1 MSDSRTSQKHDFII
15 VSNRLPVNVT
25 KENGVLVFHPSTG
38 GLATAMSS
46 VGQDR
51 DKVWMGWPGIASDDL
66 TVADKRVITRE
77 LRKYN
82 CVPVF
87 LSQKQ
92 ITGYYDGYANATIWP
107 LFHYFQNQALY
118 DTAFWEPYKEVNR
131 VFQRAVVRHANPSA
145 TIWVHDYHFMLLP
158 RLLRQE
164 LPASTI
170 GFFLHIPFP
179 SYEVFRILPHRVELL
194 RGLLGA
200 DLVGFHTYDYA
211 RHFISSVQQMLGYE
225 TKLGSVITNT
235 REITV
240 DVFPIGIDY
249 QKFVDALQNPI
260 VKKEMQQLR
269 EHYDKQKLII
279 SVDRLDYS
287 KGIVGRLEA
296 FDSFLER
303 HPNYIGKVTL
313 VVVAVPSRT
322 DVDAYKQLR
331 DTIEL
336 TVSRIN
342 GKYATMGWS
351 PISYQYKNLPFEQ
364 IVALYALADI
374 ALVTPLRDGMN
385 LVAKEYVAA
394 KAKRTGV
401 LILSEMAGAS
411 NELAEAIRVN
421 PYDTNDIVRALE
433 KALKMPAT
441 QQKSNLVAMQGRISR
456 YSVTRWANDFIEQL
470 ARAKVMS
477 AGTTRQNLSPP
488 AQGKLL
494 ESYTQAKT
502 RLFLLDYDGTL
513 KDYVAPASKD
523 RARPARSLLSR
534 LSELAADPRNRVCII
549 SGRTRTVLQA
559 WFGALPL
566 TLVAEHGAWIRHDG
580 EWKKADIDFG
590 KYKKK
595 LLPIMQGYAERTPG
609 TTVEEK
615 DFALVWHY
623 RGVTPELA
631 YVRKVG
637 LKHDLRVALAE
648 ADVDVFEGNKILE
661 VKPRSISKGV
671 LATEILNH
679 TSADFVLCAGDDY
692 TDEDMFMALPSS
704 AWTIKVGPGA
714 TQARHHIE
722 SVDDMV
728 SLLAKLASATK
739 P

>member
-1 MSDSRTSQKHDFII
+1 MSDVHTSQKHEFII

-25 KENGVLVFHPSTG
+25 KENGVLEFHPSTG

-46 VGQDR
+46 VGQGQ

-66 TVADKRVITRE
+66 TVADKRIITHR
-77 LRKYN
+77 LRKYD

-87 LSQKQ
+87 LTKKQ

-107 LFHYFQNQALY
+107 LFHYFHNQAVY
-118 DTAFWEPYKEVNR
+118 DTTFWEPYTEVNR
-131 VFQRAVVRHANPSA
+131 IFQRAVVRRASPNA

-158 RLLRQE
+158 RMLRKE
-164 LPASTI
+164 LPASSI

-179 SYEVFRILPHRVELL
+179 SYEIFRLLPHRVDVL

-211 RHFISSVQQMLGYE
+211 RHFISSVQHVLGYE

-249 QKFVDALQNPI
+249 QKFVSALQNPT
-260 VKKEMQQLR
+260 VKNEMQQLR
-269 EHYDKQKLII
+269 EHYGKQKLVI

-287 KGIVGRLEA
+287 KGIVNRLEA
-296 FDSFLER
+296 FDMFLER
-303 HPNYIGKVTL
+303 HPNYIGKVSL
-313 VVVAVPSRT
+313 AMVAVPSRI

-342 GKYATMGWS
+342 GKYATMDWS

-364 IVALYALADI
+364 IVALYATADI

-394 KAKRTGV
+394 KGKRAGV
-401 LILSEMAGAS
+401 LILSEMAGAA

-421 PYDTNDIVRALE
+421 PYDAADIVGALE
-433 KALKMPAT
+433 RALKMSAT
-441 QQKSNLVAMQGRISR
+441 QQKINLKAMQGRISR

-470 ARAKVMS
+470 AHAKVNA
-477 AGTTRQNLSPP
+477 AGTTRQNLNPP
-488 AQGKLL
+488 EQNKLL
-494 ESYTQAKT
+494 EAYTAAKT

-513 KDYVAPASKD
+513 KDYVPPTSKD
-523 RARPARSLLSR
+523 RARPARSLVGR
-534 LSELAADPRNRVCII
+534 LSALAADPRNRVCII
-549 SGRTRTVLQA
+549 SGRTRQVLQA
-559 WFGALPL
+559 WFGSLPL

-580 EWKKADIDFG
+580 QWKKADIDFDQ
-590 KYKKK
+590 YKKK
-595 LLPIMQGYAERTPG
+595 LLPLMQSYAERTPG

-637 LKHDLRVALAE
+637 LKHDLRVALSGTDA
-648 ADVDVFEGNKILE
+648 DVFEGNKILE
-661 VKPRSISKGV
+661 VKPRSISKGA
-671 LATEILNH
+671 LASEILTH
-679 TSADFVLCAGDDY
+679 TGADFVLCAGDDY
-692 TDEDMFMALPSS
+692 TDEDMFTALPSS

-722 SVDDMV
+722 SVEDMV
-728 SLLAKLASATK
+728 SLLGRLARATK
-739 P
+739 S